1 MPRTFYRAEN
11 GHVIYFDRD
20 HLPEGIGSR
29 IARGDLQRVNE
40 DGTEWLGEPDGPDQ
54 GGDPGAAAPDDAGS
68 GGVPDSPEAPKK
80 SASKADWVEFAV
92 SQGADAHEAA
102 AMTRDDLVA
111 AFAEPAA
118 S

>member
-40 DGTEWLGEPDGPDQ
+40 DGSEWAGGPDDAGEPDTG
-54 GGDPGAAAPDDAGS
+54 GGDPGGS
-68 GGVPDSPEAPKK
+68 GDIPEAPKK

-92 SQGADAHEAA
+92 SQGADADEAA